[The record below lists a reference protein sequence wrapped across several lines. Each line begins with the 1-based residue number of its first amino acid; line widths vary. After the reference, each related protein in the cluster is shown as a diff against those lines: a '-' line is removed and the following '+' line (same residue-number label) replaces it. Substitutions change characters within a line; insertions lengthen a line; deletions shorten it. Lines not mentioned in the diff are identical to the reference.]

1 MPNPIF
7 IFAFIIATMFGLA
20 FHVIMGGNARRM
32 VLFIVTSWLGFLL
45 GQYIGGYLGIALLKI
60 GVVHLLPASVGA
72 IALLIF
78 AHVLTADPTT
88 PVSRR

>member
-7 IFAFIIATMFGLA
+7 LFAFIIATMFGLA

-45 GQYIGGYLGIALLKI
+45 GQYIGGYLDITLFKI

-72 IALLIF
+72 IGLLIF
-78 AHVLTADPTT
+78 AHVLTAEPTT

>member
-1 MPNPIF
+1 MPNPIV
-7 IFAFIIATMFGLA
+7 IFAFVIATMIGLA

-60 GVVHLLPASVGA
+60 GVVHLLPASLGA
-72 IALLIF
+72 IGLLTF
-78 AHVLTADPTT
+78 AHILTAEPTT

>member
-7 IFAFIIATMFGLA
+7 VFAFVIATMYGLA
-20 FHVIMGGNARRM
+20 FHVIMGGDARRM

-45 GQYIGGYLGIALLKI
+45 GQYVGGHINVTLLKL
-60 GVVHLLPASVGA
+60 GVVHLLPATIGA
-72 IALLIF
+72 LALLIF
-78 AHVLTADPTT
+78 AHVLTSDPTT

>member
-7 IFAFIIATMFGLA
+7 IFAFVIATMFGLA

-45 GQYIGGYLGIALLKI
+45 GQYIGGYLSVTLLKI
-60 GVVHLLPASVGA
+60 GVIHLLPASVCA
-72 IALLIF
+72 VALLIF
-78 AHVLTADPTT
+78 AHILTAEPTT

>member
-1 MPNPIF
+1 MLNPIF
-7 IFAFIIATMFGLA
+7 IFAFVIATMFGLA

-32 VLFIVTSWLGFLL
+32 VLFIVTGWLGFLL
-45 GQYIGGYLGIALLKI
+45 GQYIGGYLGVTLLKI
-60 GVVHLLPASVGA
+60 GVVHLLPASAGA
-72 IALLIF
+72 IGLLIF

>member
-1 MPNPIF
+1 
-7 IFAFIIATMFGLA
+7 MFGLG
-20 FHVIMGGNARRM
+20 FHVLMGGNARRM

-45 GQYIGGYLGIALLKI
+45 GQYIGGYLNIDLFKI
-60 GVVHLLPASVGA
+60 GVVHLLPASATA

-78 AHVLTADPTT
+78 AHILTAEPST

>member
-7 IFAFIIATMFGLA
+7 VFAFVIATMFGLA
-20 FHVIMGGNARRM
+20 FHVIMGGNVRRM
-32 VLFIVTSWLGFLL
+32 VLFIVTGWLGFLL
-45 GQYIGGYLGIALLKI
+45 GQYIGGYLGITLFKI

-78 AHVLTADPTT
+78 AHILTAEPST

>member
-7 IFAFIIATMFGLA
+7 VFAFVIATMFGLA
-20 FHVIMGGNARRM
+20 FHVIMGGNVRRM
-32 VLFIVTSWLGFLL
+32 VLFIITGWLGFLL
-45 GQYIGGYLGIALLKI
+45 GQYIGGYLGITLFKI

-78 AHVLTADPTT
+78 AHILTAEPST

>member
-1 MPNPIF
+1 MPNPIL
-7 IFAFIIATMFGLA
+7 IFAFVIATMYGLG

-45 GQYIGGYLGIALLKI
+45 GQYAGGYLDISFLKI
-60 GVVHLLPASVGA
+60 GVVHLLPASASA

-78 AHVLTADPTT
+78 AHILTAEPGT

>member
-1 MPNPIF
+1 MPNPIYV
-7 IFAFIIATMFGLA
+7 FAFVIATMYGLG
-20 FHVIMGGNARRM
+20 FHVVMGGDARRM

-45 GQYIGGYLGIALLKI
+45 GLYIGGHIEVALLKI

-72 IALLIF
+72 IVLLIF
-78 AHVLTADPTT
+78 AHILTSDPTT

>member
-7 IFAFIIATMFGLA
+7 LFAFVIATMYGLA
-20 FHVIMGGNARRM
+20 FHVIMGGGARRM
-32 VLFIVTSWLGFLL
+32 VLFIVTGWLGFLL
-45 GQYIGGYLGIALLKI
+45 GQYIGGFLGLTLLKI
-60 GVVHLLPASVGA
+60 GVLHLLPASLCA

-78 AHVLTADPTT
+78 AHILTAEPTT

>member
-7 IFAFIIATMFGLA
+7 VFAFVIATMFGLA
-20 FHVIMGGNARRM
+20 FHVIMGGNVRRM
-32 VLFIVTSWLGFLL
+32 VLFIVTGWLGFLL
-45 GQYIGGYLGIALLKI
+45 GQYIGGYLGITLFKI

-72 IALLIF
+72 IALLMF
-78 AHVLTADPTT
+78 AHILTAEPST

>member
-7 IFAFIIATMFGLA
+7 LFAFIIATMFGLA

-45 GQYIGGYLGIALLKI
+45 GQYIGGYLGITLFKI
-60 GVVHLLPASVGA
+60 GVVHLLPASAGA
-72 IALLIF
+72 IGLLIF
-78 AHVLTADPTT
+78 AHVLTAEPTT

>member
-1 MPNPIF
+1 MPNPVHLF
-7 IFAFIIATMFGLA
+7 VFVIATMYGLG

-45 GQYIGGYLGIALLKI
+45 GQYVGGYLQIDLFRI
-60 GVVHLLPASVGA
+60 GTVHFLPATVCAAG
-72 IALLIF
+72 LLVF
-78 AHVLTADPTT
+78 AHVLTSESNT

>member
-7 IFAFIIATMFGLA
+7 IFAFVIATMFGLA
-20 FHVIMGGNARRM
+20 FHVVMGGNARRM

-45 GQYIGGYLGIALLKI
+45 GQYIGGYLGITLFKI
-60 GVVHLLPASVGA
+60 GVIHLLPASICA
-72 IALLIF
+72 IGLLIF
-78 AHVLTADPTT
+78 AHILTAEPTT

>member
-7 IFAFIIATMFGLA
+7 IFAFIVATMYGLA
-20 FHVIMGGNARRM
+20 FHLLMGGDARRM
-32 VLFIVTSWLGFLL
+32 VLFIVTGWLGFLL
-45 GQYIGGYLGIALLKI
+45 GQYIGGYLDLTLLKV
-60 GVVHLLPASVGA
+60 GVVHLLPASLCA

-78 AHVLTADPTT
+78 AHVLTTEPTT

>member
-7 IFAFIIATMFGLA
+7 IFAFVVATMYGLA
-20 FHVIMGGNARRM
+20 FHVLMGGDARRM
-32 VLFIVTSWLGFLL
+32 VLFIVTGWLGFLL
-45 GQYIGGYLGIALLKI
+45 GQYIGGYLGLTLLKV
-60 GVVHLLPASVGA
+60 GVVHLLPASLGA

-78 AHVLTADPTT
+78 ARVLTAEPTT

>member
-7 IFAFIIATMFGLA
+7 IFAFVIATMFGLA

-45 GQYIGGYLGIALLKI
+45 GQYIGGYLGITLFKI
-60 GVVHLLPASVGA
+60 GVIHLLPASVCA

-78 AHVLTADPTT
+78 AHILTAEPTT

>member
-7 IFAFIIATMFGLA
+7 IFAFVIATMVGLA
-20 FHVIMGGNARRM
+20 FHALMGGAARRM

-45 GQYIGGYLGIALLKI
+45 GQYIGAYLDVTLLKI
-60 GVVHLLPASVGA
+60 GVVHLLPALVCA
-72 IALLIF
+72 IGLLIF
-78 AHVLTADPTT
+78 AHVLTAEPTT